1 MADLSIELSCG
12 HWSRPSPG
20 GARQLVCGVDE
31 AGRGPWAGPV
41 VAAAVILDPA
51 RVPAGLDDSKK
62 LSPARREQLAAAIRS
77 EALAF
82 AIAEATVAEIDRLN
96 ILSATL
102 LAMGRAV
109 EGLAAR
115 IGTTPDQALGL
126 ALVDGNRAPAL
137 TCPVR
142 TLVGGD
148 GLSASVA
155 AASILA
161 KTVRDRHMVALDASC
176 PGYGFAA
183 HKGYGV
189 AAHAA
194 ALDRLGPSI
203 HHRTSFKPVAEALAR
218 QALARQSVAPHTGAD
233 DRAS

>member
-1 MADLSIELSCG
+1 MADLSIELACG
-12 HWSRPSPG
+12 HWSGPAPG
-20 GARQLVCGVDE
+20 RARFLVCGVDE

-62 LSPARREQLAAAIRS
+62 LSASRRLQLAAAIRR
-77 EALAF
+77 EAVAF
-82 AIAEATVAEIDRLN
+82 AVAEASVAEIDRLN
-96 ILSATL
+96 ILAATL
-102 LAMGRAV
+102 LAMTRAV
-109 EGLAAR
+109 DNVSAA
-115 IGTTPDQALGL
+115 IGAVPDL

-137 TCPVR
+137 ACPVR

-161 KTVRDRHMVALDASC
+161 KTVRDELMVALDESC

-194 ALDRLGPSI
+194 ALAKLGPSV

-218 QALARQSVAPHTGAD
+218 HAVAPHTGND
-233 DRAS
+233 DPAS

>member
-1 MADLSIELSCG
+1 MADLSIELACG
-12 HWSRPSPG
+12 HWSEPATGRG
-20 GARQLVCGVDE
+20 RYLVCGVDE

-41 VAAAVILDPA
+41 VAAAVVLDPG
-51 RVPAGLDDSKK
+51 RVPPGLDDSKK
-62 LSPARREQLAAAIRS
+62 LSPARREALAAAIRS
-77 EALAF
+77 QALAF
-82 AIAEATVAEIDRLN
+82 AVAEATVAEIDRLN
-96 ILSATL
+96 ILAATL
-102 LAMGRAV
+102 LAMCRAV
-109 EGLAAR
+109 DGLQTGSG
-115 IGTTPDQALGL
+115 IVPGL

-137 TCPVR
+137 ACPVR

-161 KTVRDRHMVALDASC
+161 KTVRDQRMVELDGIC

-194 ALDRLGPSI
+194 ALDRLGPSL
-203 HHRTSFKPVAEALAR
+203 HHRTSFKPVA
-218 QALARQSVAPHTGAD
+218 
-233 DRAS
+233 DRAAAGHSRPCPAVGCSPDRAR